1 MIDPSLY
8 SWHIS
13 DASAIALIV
22 ALIAAITLICIVVPR
37 LRLIYSRSLEDAEA
51 GIPGELPGVSVII
64 SSHSR
69 PDLLLPFVEDIYNQA
84 YPAPLEVI
92 IVNSEGEEY
101 MADNIKMLQARFPK
115 LKSTFVPSGSRNLS
129 RRKLAITLG
138 IKAATQPIVLLTC
151 GNCRAE
157 GDGWI
162 SAMMRHFAEGAD
174 VVIGSTA
181 MRDIDGDK
189 GIGPMRSFD
198 SLISAM
204 RRLPAAISGKPVGA
218 DCCNLAYR
226 RHLFFDCGGFSHTLN
241 LNYGDD
247 DIFVSELAKGNI
259 VEAELSPDSILYT
272 CEPSPRKIYDIERAN
287 RVFTSD
293 RLRRGP
299 FILTSFTNLLWW
311 IFLAAGVVATVA
323 GLPSLLPVAAVILMF
338 IGLSWPISSAAG
350 KAAAVLKIQYKAWTT
365 PFRWIAYPLF
375 LLHYK
380 IGCSRKIRNFTWE
393 N

>member
-13 DASAIALIV
+13 DASAV
-22 ALIAAITLICIVVPR
+22 ALIFAFLSAVMLLCIIVPKF
-37 LRLIYSRSLEDAEA
+37 RLIHRMSLEDTAA
-51 GIPGELPGVSVII
+51 DLPAELPGVSVII

-69 PDLLLPFVEDIYNQA
+69 PDMLMPFLEDIYSQA

-92 IVNSEGEEY
+92 IVNSDGEEY
-101 MADNIKMLQARFPK
+101 MADNIKMLQGRFPK
-115 LKSTFVPSGSRNLS
+115 LKSTFVPSGCRNLS

-157 GDGWI
+157 GDGWLG
-162 SAMMRHFAEGAD
+162 AMMRHFAEGAD
-174 VVIGSTA
+174 IVIGSTA
-181 MRDIDGDK
+181 MRDIDAGK

-198 SLISAM
+198 TLINAM
-204 RRLPAAISGKPVGA
+204 RRLPAAIAGRPVGA

-226 RHLFFDCGGFSHTLN
+226 RKLFFDCSGFSNSLN

-247 DIFVSELAKGNI
+247 DIFVSELAKGNV
-259 VEAELSPDSILYT
+259 VEAELSPDSVLISY
-272 CEPSPRKIYDIERAN
+272 EPTPRKIYDIERAS
-287 RVFTSD
+287 RAITSD

-299 FILTSFTNLLWW
+299 FMLTSFTNMLWW
-311 IFLAAGVVATVA
+311 IFIAAGAVATIT
-323 GLPSLLPVAAVILMF
+323 GLPSLLPAAAFVVMLICVSL
-338 IGLSWPISSAAG
+338 PVNSAAG
-350 KAAAVLKIQYKAWTT
+350 KAATALKIPYKAWTT
-365 PFRWIAYPLF
+365 PLRWIAYPLF
-375 LLHYK
+375 LLRYK
-380 IGCSRKIRNFTWE
+380 LGFGRKIRNFTWE